1 MPALFSLAQHPALEE
16 VQGQLRDGEA
26 IFAYLDDTYI
36 IATPERINE
45 LYRAYQLA
53 LWAHV
58 HIELNSR
65 KTRVWNAAGEEPP
78 GIEAL
83 RGEAD
88 TALWVGD
95 WTLPPTQIGAQCSRH
110 AFRQ

>member
-45 LYRAYQLA
+45 LYLAYQRA
-53 LWAHV
+53 LWAHAR
-58 HIELNSR
+58 IELNSR
-65 KTRVWNAAGEEPP
+65 KMRVWNAAGEEPP
-78 GIEAL
+78 GIAAL

-88 TALWVGD
+88 TAVWVGD
-95 WTLPPTQIGAQCSRH
+95 WTLPPTQQCSRH
-110 AFRQ
+110 ALRQ

>member
-45 LYRAYQLA
+45 LYL
-53 LWAHV
+53 
-58 HIELNSR
+58 
-65 KTRVWNAAGEEPP
+65 
-78 GIEAL
+78 
-83 RGEAD
+83 
-88 TALWVGD
+88 
-95 WTLPPTQIGAQCSRH
+95 
-110 AFRQ
+110 